1 MNRNRIAI
9 FALGVAC
16 ALLVVAS
23 VFAADAN
30 VGTWKINLT
39 KSKYDPPNLAPKST
53 TAKNEASEGGIKVT
67 VDAVDYTGKSL
78 HYDYSVKYDGK
89 DAPVK
94 GDPNRDMT
102 SMKKIDDNTFEQTRR
117 TVKSQLRP
125 GSSTLRME
133 SLEHSPRPARILKVR
148 RSTILLFGISS
159 RSPKAAS

>member
-30 VGTWKINLT
+30 VGTWKINLA

-53 TAKNEASEGGIKVT
+53 TAKNEAGDGGIKVT

-78 HYDYSVKYDGK
+78 HYDYAVKYDGK
-89 DAPVK
+89 GASVK

-102 SMKKIDDNTFEQTRR
+102 SMKKIDDNTFEQTNKKDGKVTTTSRIVYAKDGKSR
-117 TVKSQLRP
+117 TLTTTGTNPQ
-125 GSSTLRME
+125 GQ
-133 SLEHSPRPARILKVR
+133 KVNN
-148 RSTILLFGISS
+148 IIVWD
-159 RSPKAAS
+159 KQ

>member
-78 HYDYSVKYDGK
+78 HYDYSVKYDEK

-102 SMKKIDDNTFEQTRR
+102 SMKKIDDNTFEQTNKKDGKVTTTSRIVYAKDGKSR
-117 TVKSQLRP
+117 TLTTTGTNPQ
-125 GSSTLRME
+125 GQ
-133 SLEHSPRPARILKVR
+133 KVNN
-148 RSTILLFGISS
+148 IIVWD
-159 RSPKAAS
+159 KQ

>member
-30 VGTWKINLT
+30 MGTWKINLG

-53 TAKNEASEGGIKVT
+53 TAKNEGVDGGIKVT

-78 HYDYSVKYDGK
+78 HYDYAVKYDGK
-89 DAPVK
+89 DVPVK

-102 SMKKIDDNTFEQTRR
+102 SMKKIDDNTFEQTNKKDGKVTTTSRIVYAKDGKSR
-117 TVKSQLRP
+117 TLTTTGTNPQ
-125 GSSTLRME
+125 GQ
-133 SLEHSPRPARILKVR
+133 KVNNV
-148 RSTILLFGISS
+148 IVWD
-159 RSPKAAS
+159 KQ